1 MGEEYTDLKLYSYE
15 ELFDSV
21 IDENDSQLG
30 KWGIQTKTLP
40 EWIMFLIE
48 EVGEIADAIGE
59 FLYRNGEPVKI
70 YSEAIQ
76 SATLALKIAEI
87 ARSIT
92 LQGGDLNN
100 G

>member
-21 IDENDSQLG
+21 IDENDSQLR
-30 KWGIQTKTLP
+30 KWGVQTRTLP

-59 FLYRNGEPVKI
+59 FLYRNGEPIAI
-70 YSEAIQ
+70 YTESIQ

-87 ARSIT
+87 SRTLT
-92 LQGGDLNN
+92 LQSGGTK
-100 G
+100 

>member
-1 MGEEYTDLKLYSYE
+1 MDEYTDLKLYSYE

-21 IDENDSQLG
+21 IDENDLQLR
-30 KWGIQTKTLP
+30 KWGVQTRTLP
-40 EWIMFLIE
+40 EWIMFLVE

-70 YSEAIQ
+70 YFEAIQ

-87 ARSIT
+87 SRAIT
-92 LQGGDLNN
+92 LQGDSNN

>member
-1 MGEEYTDLKLYSYE
+1 MQEYTDLKLYSYE

-21 IDENDSQLG
+21 IDENDSQLR
-30 KWGIQTKTLP
+30 KWGIQTRTLP
-40 EWIMFLIE
+40 EWIMFLVE

-59 FLYRNGEPVKI
+59 FLYRNGEPVSI

-87 ARSIT
+87 ARAIT
-92 LQGGDLNN
+92 VGESDR
-100 G
+100 